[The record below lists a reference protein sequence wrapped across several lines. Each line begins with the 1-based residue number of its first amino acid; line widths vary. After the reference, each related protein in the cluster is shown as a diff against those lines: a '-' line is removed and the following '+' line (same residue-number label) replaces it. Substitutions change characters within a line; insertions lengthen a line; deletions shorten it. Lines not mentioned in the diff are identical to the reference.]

1 MTTTPTND
9 NGRRARA
16 LIHSFIHSF
25 MHCVTR
31 DRRSTRGGARTSI
44 VHRPSSIESSSRRS
58 IDVSPPFARAWTM
71 ATARE
76 VPETRTTRTTRG
88 GEEEEEERKESD
100 DAGAR
105 GNDDETDDDSPCCRF
120 CFEGAN
126 DAVPGLELI
135 APCACRGG
143 QRFIHADCLLRW
155 QRMCV
160 VQSPTHPAYW
170 SEDTRSNVCNVCKT
184 TFTTPPP
191 SRLTLMSSFTG
202 AEIAAMLSDDFLLV
216 SHDAFSRTLREK
228 LEQMPPGLRRIC
240 GYEHW
245 VDGTYLI
252 TEVIESEEDEREG
265 GEGGERGVGDDSIVA
280 VNLNGRTDL
289 NEVVNGESRLFELV
303 EDVRRG
309 ATMGRFNLEYSITG
323 EGAVISAQV
332 EDEDE
337 ERYEP
342 SSQSEEEAEA
352 EENAEGTEEEPSEN
366 DEEEDEEGDDE
377 DDEGNENENGEE
389 EDGAGRNRV
398 RLVGND
404 AVRELLSP
412 LGAVFSVYQRFRR
425 RRAIDAAFEEVALE
439 REVDVDE
446 VKSKVEVEC
455 FTGGPVDEDNVSL
468 CLVVGGDNERGF
480 VKIEDGVSSA
490 ISVAFR
496 QRVDGCETFPPG
508 TVVKTTD
515 DAGREVMGVVTRKS
529 GDDEWSV
536 ATALGVVRRAEKDVY
551 VLNASTRGKVLV
563 FWGTAQ
569 WSRAQL
575 LGEIARGHWGLTKME
590 PVDVARADDA
600 YRRATAAGLA
610 FAPLTEMTE
619 TFMREAISD
628 MNRIR
633 STGQIARAASPAP
646 R

>member
-1 MTTTPTND
+1 MH
-9 NGRRARA
+9 A
-16 LIHSFIHSF
+16 L
-25 MHCVTR
+25 R
-31 DRRSTRGGARTSI
+31 DSRSTIDARGRPD
-44 VHRPSSIESSSRRS
+44 VHRPSSIVHRVVESSFDRRLATVRARVDNGDGSRG
-58 IDVSPPFARAWTM
+58 ARDENDEND
-71 ATARE
+71 ARG
-76 VPETRTTRTTRG
+76 RG
-88 GEEEEEERKESD
+88 EEERKESD

-202 AEIAAMLSDDFLLV
+202 AEIAAMLSNDFLLV

>member
-16 LIHSFIHSF
+16 LIHSF

-88 GEEEEEERKESD
+88 GEEEEERKESD

-202 AEIAAMLSDDFLLV
+202 AEIAAMLSNDFLLV

-252 TEVIESEEDEREG
+252 TEVIESEEDEHEG
-265 GEGGERGVGDDSIVA
+265 GEGRERGVGDDSIVA

>member
-1 MTTTPTND
+1 MSLSVSLSPSVPRT
-9 NGRRARA
+9 RA
-16 LIHSFIHSF
+16 F
-25 MHCVTR
+25 
-31 DRRSTRGGARTSI
+31 G
-44 VHRPSSIESSSRRS
+44 E
-58 IDVSPPFARAWTM
+58 M
-71 ATARE
+71 ATADGDGA
-76 VPETRTTRTTRG
+76 ETRAETTVRDDDDD
-88 GEEEEEERKESD
+88 D
-100 DAGAR
+100 DA
-105 GNDDETDDDSPCCRF
+105 PCCRF
-120 CFEGAN
+120 CFECAN
-126 DAVPGLELI
+126 DDVRGLELI

-143 QRFIHADCLLRW
+143 QRFIHANCLLRW

-170 SEDTRSNVCNVCKT
+170 DDDTRSNVCNVCKT
-184 TFTTPPP
+184 TFTTTPP

-202 AEIAAMLSDDFLLV
+202 AEIAAMLSRDFLLC
-216 SHDAFSRTLREK
+216 SHDEFSRALREK

-245 VDGTYLI
+245 IDGTYLI
-252 TEVIESEEDEREG
+252 TDVIEAGEDEDEG

-280 VNLNGRTDL
+280 VNLNSRTDL
-289 NEVVNGESRLFELV
+289 NEVVNRESRLFELV

-309 ATMGRFNLEYSITG
+309 VTTGRLNLEHSVTG
-323 EGAVISAQV
+323 EGAVVSAQV

-342 SSQSEEEAEA
+342 SSQSEEAAA
-352 EENAEGTEEEPSEN
+352 EEDDDDEEEEEDDDEN
-366 DEEEDEEGDDE
+366 DEEESPENDD
-377 DDEGNENENGEE
+377 DENGENGENEGE
-389 EDGAGRNRV
+389 EEEEEGEGEEGGARRRRV
-398 RLVGND
+398 RLVGDD
-404 AVRELLSP
+404 AIRELLSP

-425 RRAIDAAFEEVALE
+425 RRAIDAAFEEAALE
-439 REVDVDE
+439 CRVDVDE
-446 VKSKVEVEC
+446 VKSKVEVDC
-455 FTGGPVDEDNVSL
+455 FTGGPVNEDDVSL
-468 CLVVGGDNERGF
+468 CLVVGADAERGF

-496 QRVDGCETFPPG
+496 QRIEGCATFPPG

-515 DAGREVMGVVTRKS
+515 EAGREVVGVVTRKS
-529 GDDEWSV
+529 GDDEWNV
-536 ATALGVVRRAEKDVY
+536 ATALGVVRRAQKDVY
-551 VLNASTRGKVLV
+551 VLHASNRGKVLV

-590 PVDVARADDA
+590 SVDVARPDAA
-600 YRRATAAGLA
+600 YRRAVDAGLV

-633 STGQIARAASPAP
+633 STGQIERAASPAP

>member
-1 MTTTPTND
+1 MPTAPRDGAETRAETTTT
-9 NGRRARA
+9 
-16 LIHSFIHSF
+16 
-25 MHCVTR
+25 
-31 DRRSTRGGARTSI
+31 
-44 VHRPSSIESSSRRS
+44 
-58 IDVSPPFARAWTM
+58 
-71 ATARE
+71 
-76 VPETRTTRTTRG
+76 
-88 GEEEEEERKESD
+88 
-100 DAGAR
+100 
-105 GNDDETDDDSPCCRF
+105 TDDDKKDDDKKDDEEDAPCCRF

-126 DAVPGLELI
+126 DDVRGLELI

-143 QRFIHADCLLRW
+143 QQYIHADCLLRW

-170 SEDTRSNVCNVCKT
+170 DDDTRSNVCNVCKT

-202 AEIAAMLSDDFLLV
+202 AEIAAMLSRDFLLC
-216 SHDAFSRTLREK
+216 SHDEFSRALREK

-245 VDGTYLI
+245 IDGTYLI
-252 TEVIESEEDEREG
+252 TDVIEAGEDEDEG

-280 VNLNGRTDL
+280 VNLNSRTDL

-309 ATMGRFNLEYSITG
+309 TTTGRFNLELSVTG
-323 EGAVISAQV
+323 EGAVVSAQV

-342 SSQSEEEAEA
+342 SSQSEEEAAA
-352 EENAEGTEEEPSEN
+352 EEDEEDEEDEDEDEN
-366 DEEEDEEGDDE
+366 DEEESPDNDDDDNDE
-377 DDEGNENENGEE
+377 NENEEE
-389 EDGAGRNRV
+389 EEEEGEGGARRRRV

-404 AVRELLSP
+404 AIRELLSP

-425 RRAIDAAFEEVALE
+425 RRAIDAAFEEAALE
-439 REVDVDE
+439 CRVDVDE

-455 FTGGPVDEDNVSL
+455 FTGGPVNEDDVSL
-468 CLVVGGDNERGF
+468 CLVVGADAERGF

-496 QRVDGCETFPPG
+496 QRIEGCATFPPG

-515 DAGREVMGVVTRKS
+515 EAGREVVGVVMRKS
-529 GDDEWSV
+529 GDDEWNV
-536 ATALGVVRRAEKDVY
+536 ATALGVVRRAQKDVY
-551 VLNASTRGKVLV
+551 VLDASNRGKVLV

-575 LGEIARGHWGLTKME
+575 LGEIARGHWGLTKTE

-600 YRRATAAGLA
+600 YRRAADAGLV

-633 STGQIARAASPAP
+633 STGQIERAASPAP

>member
-1 MTTTPTND
+1 
-9 NGRRARA
+9 
-16 LIHSFIHSF
+16 
-25 MHCVTR
+25 
-31 DRRSTRGGARTSI
+31 
-44 VHRPSSIESSSRRS
+44 
-58 IDVSPPFARAWTM
+58 M

-76 VPETRTTRTTRG
+76 VPETTTTTTTTRRTRG
-88 GEEEEEERKESD
+88 GEEEEERKKSD
-100 DAGAR
+100 DAGAC

-184 TFTTPPP
+184 AFTTPPP

-252 TEVIESEEDEREG
+252 TEVIESEEDEHEG

-352 EENAEGTEEEPSEN
+352 EEEEEGDDEEPSEN
-366 DEEEDEEGDDE
+366 EDDEEEDEEDEEGDDE
-377 DDEGNENENGEE
+377 DDEDDEGNENEDGEE
-389 EDGAGRNRV
+389 EDGAGRNQV

-412 LGAVFSVYQRFRR
+412 LGAVASVYQRFRR

-455 FTGGPVDEDNVSL
+455 FTGGPVDEDDVSL

-496 QRVDGCETFPPG
+496 QRVDGCVTFPPG

-515 DAGREVMGVVTRKS
+515 DEGREVMGVVTRKS

-600 YRRATAAGLA
+600 YRRAAAAGLA

>member
-1 MTTTPTND
+1 
-9 NGRRARA
+9 
-16 LIHSFIHSF
+16 
-25 MHCVTR
+25 
-31 DRRSTRGGARTSI
+31 
-44 VHRPSSIESSSRRS
+44 
-58 IDVSPPFARAWTM
+58 
-71 ATARE
+71 
-76 VPETRTTRTTRG
+76 
-88 GEEEEEERKESD
+88 
-100 DAGAR
+100 
-105 GNDDETDDDSPCCRF
+105 
-120 CFEGAN
+120 
-126 DAVPGLELI
+126 
-135 APCACRGG
+135 
-143 QRFIHADCLLRW
+143 
-155 QRMCV
+155 
-160 VQSPTHPAYW
+160 
-170 SEDTRSNVCNVCKT
+170 
-184 TFTTPPP
+184 
-191 SRLTLMSSFTG
+191 MSSFTG
-202 AEIAAMLSDDFLLV
+202 AEIAAMLSNDFLLV

-412 LGAVFSVYQRFRR
+412 LGAVFSV
-425 RRAIDAAFEEVALE
+425 
-439 REVDVDE
+439 
-446 VKSKVEVEC
+446 
-455 FTGGPVDEDNVSL
+455 
-468 CLVVGGDNERGF
+468 
-480 VKIEDGVSSA
+480 
-490 ISVAFR
+490 
-496 QRVDGCETFPPG
+496 
-508 TVVKTTD
+508 
-515 DAGREVMGVVTRKS
+515 
-529 GDDEWSV
+529 
-536 ATALGVVRRAEKDVY
+536 
-551 VLNASTRGKVLV
+551 
-563 FWGTAQ
+563 
-569 WSRAQL
+569 
-575 LGEIARGHWGLTKME
+575 
-590 PVDVARADDA
+590 
-600 YRRATAAGLA
+600 
-610 FAPLTEMTE
+610 
-619 TFMREAISD
+619 
-628 MNRIR
+628 
-633 STGQIARAASPAP
+633 
-646 R
+646 

>member
-1 MTTTPTND
+1 MPTAPRDGAETRAEGETTT
-9 NGRRARA
+9 
-16 LIHSFIHSF
+16 
-25 MHCVTR
+25 
-31 DRRSTRGGARTSI
+31 
-44 VHRPSSIESSSRRS
+44 
-58 IDVSPPFARAWTM
+58 
-71 ATARE
+71 
-76 VPETRTTRTTRG
+76 TT
-88 GEEEEEERKESD
+88 
-100 DAGAR
+100 
-105 GNDDETDDDSPCCRF
+105 TDDDGRTEAEDEEDAPCCRF

-126 DAVPGLELI
+126 DDVRGLELI

-143 QRFIHADCLLRW
+143 QQFIHADCLLRW

-170 SEDTRSNVCNVCKT
+170 DDDTRSNVCNVCKT

-202 AEIAAMLSDDFLLV
+202 AEIAAMLSRDFLLC
-216 SHDAFSRTLREK
+216 SHDEFSRALREK

-245 VDGTYLI
+245 IDGTYLI
-252 TEVIESEEDEREG
+252 TDVIEAGEDEDEG

-280 VNLNGRTDL
+280 VNLNSRTDL

-309 ATMGRFNLEYSITG
+309 ATTGRFNLEYSVTG
-323 EGAVISAQV
+323 EGAVVSAQV

-342 SSQSEEEAEA
+342 SSQSEDEDDDND
-352 EENAEGTEEEPSEN
+352 ENENEEEEDDEEDE
-366 DEEEDEEGDDE
+366 DEEEGEGEGEEG
-377 DDEGNENENGEE
+377 
-389 EDGAGRNRV
+389 GARRRRV

-404 AVRELLSP
+404 AIRELLSP

-425 RRAIDAAFEEVALE
+425 RRAIDAAFEEAALE
-439 REVDVDE
+439 CRADVDE

-455 FTGGPVDEDNVSL
+455 FTGGPVNEDDVSL
-468 CLVVGGDNERGF
+468 CLVVGADAERGF
-480 VKIEDGVSSA
+480 VKIEDVSSA

-496 QRVDGCETFPPG
+496 QRIDGCATFPPG
-508 TVVKTTD
+508 TVVKTTNE
-515 DAGREVMGVVTRKS
+515 AGREVVGVVTCKS
-529 GDDEWSV
+529 ENDEWNV
-536 ATALGVVRRAEKDVY
+536 ATALGVVRRAQKDVY
-551 VLNASTRGKVLV
+551 VLNASNRGKVLV

-575 LGEIARGHWGLTKME
+575 LGEIARGHWGLTKTE

-600 YRRATAAGLA
+600 YRRAADAGLV

-633 STGQIARAASPAP
+633 STGQIERAASPAP